1 MKPIRILK
9 YLLAGTL
16 IVCMSA
22 SEFALAAHQV
32 GASQL
37 FVSSTSDIR
46 SNYSVKTYK
55 ESIEELSQ
63 RIDVDIENQSI
74 VTALSDIADEAGLG
88 LAYDSEITIL
98 DQIVSLKQSNVTV
111 GDALVALLKNTEY
124 QPVISRTREIL
135 LVRREKP
142 AGSEEMFQQTVTGVV
157 VDAETGEALP
167 GVNIIVEG
175 TTIGTT
181 TDTDGRFELNH
192 DSDDVT
198 LIFSYIG
205 YESYRVETEGSSD
218 VDIALQPSELVGEE
232 LVVVGYGVQR
242 QINLTGSVSTIPT
255 TELNQGHV
263 GQTGAA
269 LQGLAPGVTVTQ
281 RSGQPG
287 GDGGQ
292 IRIRG
297 IGTLGN
303 SNPLIIIDGVESS
316 LNNVNPD
323 EIENISILKDAASA
337 SIYGSRAANGVIL
350 ITTKRGI
357 DGFSLTYSGST
368 GWQQPTDLPEIVG
381 AVDHM
386 MMTNEAYTNIGRTP
400 LYSDELIETYRRES
414 PSDRYPD
421 TDWQK
426 LTLFDSSFLHDHS
439 IGINAGSENIR
450 TYTSLS
456 YSDHGGIIPNTD
468 FKRYSLRVNSDINIT
483 DKLSS
488 SVDIYLRNTVTNQP
502 SNGTGYVF
510 HWMRRIPANEAGVLS
525 DGSYGEGWNGDHPL
539 ARARDGGLRTVETM
553 DGILNLKLN
562 YDVTDWLSADIMYA
576 PKYYEP
582 HTKQF
587 NAITQTYQW
596 DGTPSYSIPSRSSL
610 SERFDRQWVNNLL
623 STVTFDR
630 EIFNNQQLTA
640 LLGFQQEDQRTR
652 WISAYR
658 DDFVLP
664 DYTEINAGSRNNE
677 QAQGSGSHWALRS
690 VFGRINYNFNDTYL
704 FEVNARYDG
713 SSRFSEGNRYAL
725 FPSFSV
731 GWNVSEESFFQGMND
746 IFQMLK
752 VRASWGRLGNQN
764 IGLYPYAS
772 FVSVGGSNY
781 VFNNDIASGASLNSM
796 ANPNIRWETTET
808 FDIGVD
814 INLFGTLDITAD
826 YYNKE
831 TRDILLQLDIPR
843 ALGLNPPY
851 QNAGIVENRGW
862 ELNIGYQNQINDF
875 SYAVSLNLSDV
886 KNKILDMRGI
896 SRTGR
901 TADREG
907 YPIGSF
913 YGFEAIGFFQSESE
927 VEDHADQFGNVGPGD
942 IKYRD
947 VNGDGMINDDDRM
960 VLGSPIPRW
969 TYGANIN
976 LAYKGFD
983 LALFLQGV
991 GKANGFIYNQ
1001 GIQPFYEG
1009 GTVHE
1014 QHKDRWTPD
1023 NPDAAFPRLAFNEI
1037 NNIQNSS
1044 FWMRDA
1050 SYLRL
1055 KNLQLGYNLPPQLL
1069 GNTQRIRIYASGRN
1083 LFTLHDFWKG
1093 YDPEAPVSNGGW
1105 YPQMR
1110 TISLGL
1116 DIQF

>member
-1 MKPIRILK
+1 MRLADILETLTRQMK
-9 YLLAGTL
+9 
-16 IVCMSA
+16 
-22 SEFALAAHQV
+22 V
-32 GASQL
+32 G
-37 FVSSTSDIR
+37 
-46 SNYSVKTYK
+46 
-55 ESIEELSQ
+55 LS
-63 RIDVDIENQSI
+63 
-74 VTALSDIADEAGLG
+74 
-88 LAYDSEITIL
+88 YDSEADL
-98 DQIVSLKQSNVTV
+98 SHPVSIKADNAAFFDVLNQLIEGT
-111 GDALVALLKNTEY
+111 GLEYLVSPNKNTL
-124 QPVISRTREIL
+124 VIRSGRE
-135 LVRREKP
+135 ET
-142 AGSEEMFQQTVTGVV
+142 EELQQTVTGRVT
-157 VDAETGEALP
+157 DAQTGEALP
-167 GVNIIVEG
+167 GVNVVLVGSEEATGNI
-175 TTIGTT
+175 IGTQSNL
-181 TDTDGRFELNH
+181 DGDYSINVPEGLEILAF
-192 DSDDVT
+192 T
-198 LIFSYIG
+198 YIG
-205 YESYRVETEGSSD
+205 YQRLEVEIGGRTEIDIQLQQDIQMLDD
-218 VDIALQPSELVGEE
+218 V
-232 LVVVGYGVQR
+232 VVVGYGVQR
-242 QINLTGSVSTIPT
+242 QETLTGSVTSIPT
-255 TELNQGHV
+255 TEFTQNHV

-386 MMTNEAYTNIGRTP
+386 MMTNEAYTNIGRKP
-400 LYSDELIETYRRES
+400 LYYDKFIETYRRES

-658 DDFVLP
+658 ADFVLP

-831 TRDILLQLDIPR
+831 TRDILLQLDMPR

-851 QNAGIVENRGW
+851 QNACIVENRGW
-862 ELNIGYQNQINDF
+862 
-875 SYAVSLNLSDV
+875 
-886 KNKILDMRGI
+886 
-896 SRTGR
+896 
-901 TADREG
+901 
-907 YPIGSF
+907 
-913 YGFEAIGFFQSESE
+913 
-927 VEDHADQFGNVGPGD
+927 
-942 IKYRD
+942 
-947 VNGDGMINDDDRM
+947 
-960 VLGSPIPRW
+960 
-969 TYGANIN
+969 
-976 LAYKGFD
+976 
-983 LALFLQGV
+983 
-991 GKANGFIYNQ
+991 
-1001 GIQPFYEG
+1001 
-1009 GTVHE
+1009 
-1014 QHKDRWTPD
+1014 
-1023 NPDAAFPRLAFNEI
+1023 
-1037 NNIQNSS
+1037 
-1044 FWMRDA
+1044 
-1050 SYLRL
+1050 
-1055 KNLQLGYNLPPQLL
+1055 
-1069 GNTQRIRIYASGRN
+1069 
-1083 LFTLHDFWKG
+1083 
-1093 YDPEAPVSNGGW
+1093 
-1105 YPQMR
+1105 
-1110 TISLGL
+1110 
-1116 DIQF
+1116 